1 MAHGNRGRRTS
12 PAVLILAVLALA
24 ASGCRRSFLGGGT
37 TARTARQSVLTYPF
51 SDADPVP
58 IFARGSMWGRGER
71 LYPYFFFD
79 GFSARGQVR
88 DWTVVTLEN
97 PFIKVAVLPEVGGK
111 VWGATDKKTG
121 HDFLYWNHVLK
132 FRQIALRGPWTSGG
146 IEFNFGIVG
155 HSPATATPVDYIV
168 RRDRDGGASCTVG
181 GLDLPSRTR
190 WSVTVTLP
198 AEAAFFETRAAWHN
212 LTPYGQSYYY
222 WSCPA
227 VKASPDLKY
236 IFPGRWFIGHDY
248 SVPLETWPLDGR
260 GRDLSWYRNN
270 AFGGSKSYFTVG
282 DLADFYG
289 VWYEK
294 DDAGFGHWARYD
306 EMPGRKIWIWD
317 LSRAGEIWVNL
328 LTDSDGQYSE
338 PQAGRLL
345 NQSDHGEFPPGA
357 SDAWRELW
365 FPYSDIGPMV
375 AASPCAVLGAR
386 KEEGGLVLGV
396 HALQALEEDLDV
408 LVEGGKVFSA
418 KLSLRPGESWKQ
430 AVEVPGGAET
440 PFEVRLGAKLSYSS
454 GPSADDLSRP
464 FRFRGSRDGSAQQ
477 LYMEANR
484 LESER
489 SYREALEKYLQCLS
503 REPKHVAALARV
515 AQLFTRRG
523 EPEKAIHYAG
533 RALEASMYDPDANY
547 AYGLAA
553 LGLGRLNDAEEALGW
568 AARSPFYGSV
578 ALSRMAEIAIIKKDM
593 ARALEYARKARS
605 DGPANAAAAEVLA
618 VACRLAGLK
627 KEARGLLQGR
637 LESDPLDHLARFE
650 LYLLSLKPRD
660 LGSFRSLIRG
670 ELPHETYLEI
680 GAFYTRLGLLEEA
693 VTVLEN
699 GPEHPTVLYWLAY
712 LLRDRDRAASGAFLD
727 KASAA
732 SPYFVFP
739 HREESIPVFNWAARM
754 KPEDWKPRYYLGLI
768 YWAKGR
774 LDEAKAELVS
784 CESSDFWPLYLSRA
798 LLLERTNL
806 DGAEADLR
814 RAVEVG
820 PPSWR
825 THHALTAFY
834 LRTGRADRAL
844 EAAQNSVAALP
855 EQGPLRVDLIKAL
868 VALGK
873 YEDAAAAIDRLEVL
887 PYEGA
892 TEVHGLYVSAHTGLG
907 LKSMLDGKWQAAL
920 GHFEKAGQYPE
931 RLGTGEPFEP
941 DRRLLDYLSAV
952 CLARLGDR
960 AGADRLRQAV
970 LDYTLKHLD
979 ERNPHD
985 YIGRLVLERSGR
997 ANEAQTLA
1005 SAPPPGGTVLEVLR
1019 KFDR

>member
-1 MAHGNRGRRTS
+1 
-12 PAVLILAVLALA
+12 VLVLAVLALA
-24 ASGCRRSFLGGGT
+24 ASGCRRDFLGGK
-37 TARTARQSVLTYPF
+37 TAVKAARQSVLTYPF
-51 SDADPVP
+51 SDPDPVP

-79 GFSARGQVR
+79 GFAARGEAR

-97 PFIKVAVLPEVGGK
+97 PVIKVAVLPEVGGK

-121 HDFLYWNHVLK
+121 REFLYWNHVLK

-155 HSPATATPVDYIV
+155 HSPATATPVDYVV
-168 RRDRDGGASCTVG
+168 RRDRDGGGSCTVG
-181 GLDLPSRTR
+181 ALDLPSRTR
-190 WSVTVTLP
+190 WSVTVRLP
-198 AEAAFFETRAAWHN
+198 AEAAFFETKAAWHN

-227 VKASPDLKY
+227 VKASADLKY

-248 SVPLETWPLDGR
+248 SVPLETWPVDGR
-260 GRDLSWYRNN
+260 GRDLSWHRNN

-289 VWYEK
+289 AWYEN

-317 LSRAGEIWVNL
+317 LSRAGEIWVDL

-375 AASPCAVLGAR
+375 AASPHAVLGA
-386 KEEGGLVLGV
+386 KKADDDIVLGV

-408 LVEGGKVFSA
+408 LTEGEKVFSA
-418 KLSLRPGESWKQ
+418 RLSLRPGESWKR
-430 AVEVPGGAET
+430 AVELPGGAQT
-440 PFEVRLGAKLSYSS
+440 SFEVRVGTKLRYISD
-454 GPSADDLSRP
+454 PSADDLGRP
-464 FRFRGSRDGSAQQ
+464 FRFRENRGGSAQQ
-477 LYMEANR
+477 LYMDANR
-484 LESER
+484 LERER
-489 SYREALEKYLQCLS
+489 SYREALEKYLQCLAQ
-503 REPKHVAALARV
+503 EPEHVGALARV

-578 ALSRMAEIAIIKKDM
+578 ALSRMAEIAIIKKDI
-593 ARALEYARKARS
+593 ARALEYARKACS
-605 DGPANAAAAEVLA
+605 AGPSNAAAGEVLA
-618 VACRLAGLK
+618 VACRLAGRK
-627 KEARGLLQGR
+627 KEARDLLDKM

-650 LYLLSLKPRD
+650 LCLLSRKPRD
-660 LGSFRSLIRG
+660 LEAFRSLIRG

-680 GAFYTRLGLLEEA
+680 AAFYARLGLVEEA
-693 VTVLEN
+693 VAVLEN

-712 LLRDRDRAASGAFLD
+712 LLRDRDRARSGALLD

-784 CESSDFWPLYLSRA
+784 CESADFWPLYISRA

-806 DGAEADLR
+806 EGAETDLR

-820 PPSWR
+820 PRSWR
-825 THHALTAFY
+825 TRHALTAFY
-834 LRTGRADRAL
+834 LRTGQTDLAL
-844 EAAQNSVAALP
+844 QAAEDGVAAVP

-868 VALGK
+868 IARGRH
-873 YEDAAAAIDRLEVL
+873 EEAAAAIDTLEVL

-892 TEVHGLYVSAHTGLG
+892 TEVHGLYVSAHTGLA
-907 LKSMLDGKWQAAL
+907 LKNMLEGKWQAAL
-920 GHFEKAGQYPE
+920 GCFEKARQYPE
-931 RLGTGEPFEP
+931 RLGTGRPFEP
-941 DRRLLDYLSAV
+941 DQRLQDYLSAV
-952 CLARLGDR
+952 CLARLGDI

-970 LDYTLKHLD
+970 LDYTIEHLA

-985 YIGRLVLERSGR
+985 YIGRLALERSGR
-997 ANEAQTLA
+997 VGEARALA
-1005 SAPPPGGTVLEVLR
+1005 SAPPPPGEVLEVLR